1 MGGEHCRT
9 RNTACSFPC
18 DDAPHDSPRDAY
30 LSAARGIAREVRRGG
45 PREHPRVDSRDD
57 SRGDSRD
64 VPRILPKTPSCTERD
79 DVAIPTACRT
89 TNSLDSERARKS
101 DLDSTLTAHCA
112 MFNVP

>member
-30 LSAARGIAREVRRGG
+30 LSAACGIAREARRGG
-45 PREHPRVDSRDD
+45 PREHPRVDSRD
-57 SRGDSRD
+57 
-64 VPRILPKTPSCTERD
+64 VPHILPKTPSCTERD